1 MPAINLYI
9 DCTMKA
15 HNSKILGEGL
25 TYDDVLLVPAF
36 SEVLPREVSIQ
47 TKFTKNITINVPI
60 VSAAM
65 DTVTES
71 SMAIAIAREGGIGV
85 LHKNMTIEQQAQ
97 EVRKV
102 KRAESGMI
110 IDPVTLTLTATV
122 ADAKM
127 LMKEHRIGGIPII
140 DTDGVLKGIVTNRDL
155 RFEKKNDRAITEVMT
170 SENLITAAKGT
181 SLAQAELIL
190 QENKIEKLLIVDAD
204 NHLSGLIT
212 FRDIT
217 KVTQKPTANK
227 DTFGRLRV
235 AAALGVTGDV
245 VDRAEALVNAGVDA
259 VIIDTAH
266 GHTKGVVTALKAV
279 KAKFPTLEVVV
290 GNIATAEAAKFLV
303 AAGAWML

>member
-1 MPAINLYI
+1 
-9 DCTMKA
+9 MKA
-15 HNSKILGEGL
+15 HNSKLVGEGL

-36 SEVLPREVSIQ
+36 SEVLPREVNIQ

-85 LHKNMTIEQQAQ
+85 LHKNMTIAQQAQ

-110 IDPVTLTLTATV
+110 IDPVTLPLSAKV
-122 ADAKM
+122 LDAKV
-127 LMKEHRIGGIPII
+127 LMQEHRIGGIPII
-140 DTDGVLKGIVTNRDL
+140 DADGVLKGIVTNRDL

-170 SENLITAAKGT
+170 SKNLITAAIGT

-190 QENKIEKLLIVDAD
+190 QENKIEKLLIVDAEY
-204 NHLSGLIT
+204 HLSGLIT

-235 AAALGVTGDV
+235 AAALGVTADV

-266 GHTKGVVTALKAV
+266 GHTRGVVTALKSV
-279 KAKFPTLEVVV
+279 KTKFPDLDVVV
-290 GNIATAEAAKFLV
+290 GNIATAE
-303 AAGAWML
+303 

>member
-71 SMAIAIAREGGIGV
+71 AMAIAIAREGGIGV

-110 IDPVTLTLTATV
+110 IDPVTLPLTATV
-122 ADAKM
+122 LDAKM

-140 DTDGVLKGIVTNRDL
+140 DTEGVLKGIVTNRDL

-170 SENLITAAKGT
+170 SKNLITAA
-181 SLAQAELIL
+181 
-190 QENKIEKLLIVDAD
+190 
-204 NHLSGLIT
+204 
-212 FRDIT
+212 
-217 KVTQKPTANK
+217 
-227 DTFGRLRV
+227 
-235 AAALGVTGDV
+235 
-245 VDRAEALVNAGVDA
+245 
-259 VIIDTAH
+259 
-266 GHTKGVVTALKAV
+266 
-279 KAKFPTLEVVV
+279 
-290 GNIATAEAAKFLV
+290 
-303 AAGAWML
+303 